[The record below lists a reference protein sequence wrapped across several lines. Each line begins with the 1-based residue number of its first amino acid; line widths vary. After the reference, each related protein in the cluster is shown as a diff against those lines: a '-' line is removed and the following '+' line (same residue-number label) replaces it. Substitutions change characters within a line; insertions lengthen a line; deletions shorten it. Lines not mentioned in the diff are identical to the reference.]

1 MRRSINSIVYLA
13 RRSRLQIIVGN
24 LIEGIIILPRK
35 QESLQDGSG
44 ELWGGYG
51 PGSRM
56 TVFLLVQSGLRVYV
70 CCVCYNCEVNI
81 HMCTQISTWM

>member
-1 MRRSINSIVYLA
+1 MRRSINSLVYLA

-56 TVFLLVQSGLRVYV
+56 TVSLSPVWIT
-70 CCVCYNCEVNI
+70 CVVFVI
-81 HMCTQISTWM
+81 TVR